1 MAIRIHFDDGEVFEE
16 KCPAVDAKTKGD
28 FLHLCEEGTD
38 KPMFIINNARVLF
51 IEFVSEKSDTS
62 RGDISSAVTSDLN
75 NLEKALNSA
84 PQADFCGSVVKRF
97 FDDCCVLIKPGDPR
111 PYYTSRQSVYDAFK
125 AYCEKQCIVAD
136 MTLQSFGAEIAKICG
151 VTREENEVAKRDCM
165 GRLVGIYRYCKLK
178 RNPEVIENA

>member
-16 KCPAVDAKTKGD
+16 KCPVVDAKTKGD
-28 FLHLCEEGTD
+28 FLLLCEEGTD
-38 KPMFIINNARVLF
+38 KP
-51 IEFVSEKSDTS
+51 
-62 RGDISSAVTSDLN
+62 
-75 NLEKALNSA
+75 
-84 PQADFCGSVVKRF
+84 
-97 FDDCCVLIKPGDPR
+97 
-111 PYYTSRQSVYDAFK
+111 RQSVYDAFK

-178 RNPEVIENA
+178 WNPGAIENA